1 MDADASPVEQTGRM
15 ASSRAAAAVGRGRM
29 ELLVALVGV
38 WVTRFYWMP
47 GGVVTSYDGATY
59 SMPNTEVTRSAL
71 RAGRVPLINDLIFGG
86 APHLGN
92 HAIGVFY
99 PPRLLAL
106 FVDTATA
113 HGLIVAAHVVWLGV
127 GMVVLARR
135 VGLSPLATA
144 VAGIVAMLVGSTLTK
159 TIQFEQIQPLAW
171 LPWLLVAIDA
181 VGHRGQSRR
190 PIGVLAV
197 VTAMTLL
204 SGHPQLIVEVAVT
217 AGIVAA
223 SLLVARRISSMRVLA
238 GVLAGGLV
246 TAVQLAA
253 TVAATGSG
261 SLDQGRSFAELA
273 NGAFIL
279 QVRAAARAVLGTVL
293 NRNPAGFSGSFEAI
307 LWLGVIGTCLA
318 VIGAIAGCSSVEQ
331 RRWCIPL
338 TVVAC
343 VGMVW
348 ALGPRTPLFR
358 IAYEVIPGFDLGR
371 VSARWLSVVGI
382 VASLLVARGV
392 DAVGERWRPRRVG
405 ALVLFGVVGVVVLA
419 VGPFV
424 DEWSVGLVWLVTL
437 AVLVAVLIAVPR
449 QARRRVVALLVVG
462 ELALLSL
469 RSLPGDLVLDEA
481 VGSSVSPA
489 IVELQERA
497 VSGGLVMALT
507 PDGGSHDQLVA
518 MLRPNSNVWFGL
530 RSIDGYDG
538 GVQVTQAWATA
549 LRRFTPEPALDMPM
563 RSALSAPVSPSAM
576 ARIGVRWVVVARD
589 RDPGEW
595 VPSWDGPIAADD
607 LMTVWENP
615 AWIGEAVAWFDSAS
629 PSVAAADEL
638 RVMAAALGN
647 TLLVDTAPVAC
658 ASGCQPVGLDLVRHS
673 PERLEV
679 RADIDAPAVVT
690 VPMQALPG
698 WRVSID
704 GVDADVVEAD
714 GLFLGV
720 VVEPG
725 THVIEFRYEPWWW
738 WPSVAASL
746 TGVMAVVALLLG
758 RRRRTTS

>member
-1 MDADASPVEQTGRM
+1 M
-15 ASSRAAAAVGRGRM
+15 ASSRAAATVGRGRV

-38 WVTRFYWMP
+38 WATRSYWMP

-71 RAGRVPLINDLIFGG
+71 SAGRVPLINDLIFGG

-99 PPRLLAL
+99 PPRLIAL

-113 HGLIVAAHVVWLGV
+113 HGLIVAAHVIWLGV

-181 VGHRGQSRR
+181 VGRRGQSRR
-190 PIGVLAV
+190 RVGVLAV

-204 SGHPQLIVEVAVT
+204 SGHPQLIVEVAVV

-223 SLLVARRISSMRVLA
+223 SLLVARRMSIVRLVA
-238 GVLAGGLV
+238 GALIGGLV

-253 TVAATGSG
+253 TVAATAFG
-261 SLDQGRSFAELA
+261 SLDQGRSFTELA

-279 QVRAAARAVLGTVL
+279 QGRAAARAVFGTVL
-293 NRNPAGFSGSFEAI
+293 DRNPAGFSGSFEAI
-307 LWLGVIGTCLA
+307 LWLGIIGTCLA

-331 RRWCIPL
+331 RRWCIPV

-343 VGMVW
+343 LGMVW
-348 ALGPRTPLFR
+348 SLGPRTPLFR

-371 VSARWLSVVGI
+371 VSARWLSIVGI
-382 VASLLVARGV
+382 GASLLVARGV
-392 DAVGERWRPRRVG
+392 DAVSERWRPRRVG
-405 ALVLFGVVGVVVLA
+405 VLGLFGVAGVAVLA
-419 VGPFV
+419 FGPFV
-424 DEWSVGLVWLVTL
+424 DELSVAVVWLVTFV
-437 AVLVAVLIAVPR
+437 ALVTALSAAPR
-449 QARRRVVALLVVG
+449 HARRRVVVLLLVG
-462 ELALLSL
+462 ELALLSF

-489 IVELQERA
+489 IAELQQRA
-497 VSGGLVMALT
+497 ASGGLVMALT
-507 PDGGSHDQLVA
+507 PDGGPHDQLVT

-563 RSALSAPVSPSAM
+563 RSALSAPVSPSAL
-576 ARIGVRWVVVARD
+576 ARLGVRWMVVARD

-595 VPSWDGPIAADD
+595 VPDWDGPIAADD

-615 AWIGEAVAWFDSAS
+615 AWIGEAVAWFDSTA
-629 PSVAAADEL
+629 PSGAAADEL
-638 RVMAAALGN
+638 RVMAASLRN
-647 TLLVDTAPVAC
+647 SLLVDAKPVAC
-658 ASGCQPVGLDLVRHS
+658 SSDCQPVGLNLVRHS
-673 PERLEV
+673 PERLEISV
-679 RADIDAPAVVT
+679 DIDAPAVVT

-698 WRVSID
+698 WRVGID
-704 GVDADVVEAD
+704 GIDGDVVEVD

-725 THVIEFRYEPWWW
+725 THVVEFRYQPWWW
-738 WPSVAASL
+738 WPSVAASI
-746 TGVMAVVALLLG
+746 TGAVAIGVLFLG
-758 RRRRTTS
+758 RRRRTTW

>member
-1 MDADASPVEQTGRM
+1 
-15 ASSRAAAAVGRGRM
+15 M

-38 WVTRFYWMP
+38 WATRAFWMP

-71 RAGRVPLINDLIFGG
+71 SAGRVPLINDLIFGG

-92 HAIGVFY
+92 HAVGVFY
-99 PPRLLAL
+99 PPRLIAL
-106 FVDTATA
+106 LVSTATA

-171 LPWLLVAIDA
+171 LPWLLVAIDG
-181 VGHRGQSRR
+181 VGRRGQSHR

-217 AGIVAA
+217 AGIVTA
-223 SLLVARRISSMRVLA
+223 SLLVARRMSIVRLLA
-238 GVLAGGLV
+238 GVLVGGLL

-279 QVRAAARAVLGTVL
+279 QGRAAARAILGTVFD
-293 NRNPAGFSGSFEAI
+293 RNPAGFSGSFEAVV
-307 LWLGVIGTCLA
+307 WLGVIGTCLA
-318 VIGAIAGCSSVEQ
+318 VIGALAGCSSVEQ
-331 RRWCIPL
+331 RRWCGPF
-338 TVVAC
+338 TVV
-343 VGMVW
+343 VILGMVW
-348 ALGPRTPLFR
+348 SLGPRTPLFR

-382 VASLLVARGV
+382 AASLLVARGI
-392 DAVGERWRPRRVG
+392 DAVGERWRLRRVG
-405 ALVLFGVVGVVVLA
+405 ALVMFGAAGVVVVA

-424 DEWSVGLVWLVTL
+424 DELSVGLMWLATL

-449 QARRRVVALLVVG
+449 HVRRRVVALLLVG

-489 IVELQERA
+489 IAELQQRA

-507 PDGGSHDQLVA
+507 PDGGLHDQLVM

-549 LRRFTPEPALDMPM
+549 LRRFGDEPALDMPM

-576 ARIGVRWVVVARD
+576 ARLGVRWMVVARD

-595 VPSWDGPIAADD
+595 VPDWDGPIAADD

-615 AWIGEAVAWFDSAS
+615 AWVGDAVAWFDSTA
-629 PSVAAADEL
+629 PSVLAADEL

-647 TLLVDTAPVAC
+647 TLLVDAAPVAC
-658 ASGCQPVGLDLVRHS
+658 SSGCQPVGFDLVRHS

-679 RADIDAPAVVT
+679 TADIDAPAVVT
-690 VPMQALPG
+690 VSMQALPG

-704 GVDADVVEAD
+704 GIDADVVEAD

-720 VVEPG
+720 EVEPG
-725 THVIEFRYEPWWW
+725 THVVEFHFQPWWW
-738 WPSVAASL
+738 WPSVVASL
-746 TGVMAVVALLLG
+746 TGAMAIGVLLLG
-758 RRRRTTS
+758 RRR